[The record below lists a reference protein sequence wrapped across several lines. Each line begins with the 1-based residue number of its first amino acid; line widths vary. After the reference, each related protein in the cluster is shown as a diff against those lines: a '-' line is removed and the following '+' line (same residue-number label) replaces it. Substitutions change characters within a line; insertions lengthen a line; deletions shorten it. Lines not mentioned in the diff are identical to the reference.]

1 MFAVVKVEQAANAV
15 AGGDVEEIFVLLV
28 NRRTDRLARMVGM
41 VLALVV
47 MVVASRSLICVLVQ
61 W

>member
-41 VLALVV
+41 VLVLVV